1 MNRTASFV
9 LAGVLAVSLGACKKH
24 EHPEEHPTQ
33 EQPDQP
39 SGKVFD
45 LKKEYTTAVNT
56 HINVQIKNSGA
67 FNVFDAKLK
76 KEWGMSLVRIHS
88 DKIVGLGSNRY
99 FACADLKDAKTG
111 KMLDLDFYA
120 TKKPSGWEIEPALIH
135 KIEGKRRYTYD
146 ANNNRVP
153 LKG

>member
-24 EHPEEHPTQ
+24 EEHPKEHPE
-33 EQPDQP
+33 QP

-56 HINVQIKNSGA
+56 YINEQIKNNGA

-76 KEWGMSLVRIHS
+76 KEWGMSLVQIHS
-88 DKIVGLGSNRY
+88 NKIVGLGNDRY

-120 TKKPSGWEIEPALIH
+120 TKKASGWEIEPALIH
-135 KIEGKRRYTYD
+135 KVEGTRRYTYD